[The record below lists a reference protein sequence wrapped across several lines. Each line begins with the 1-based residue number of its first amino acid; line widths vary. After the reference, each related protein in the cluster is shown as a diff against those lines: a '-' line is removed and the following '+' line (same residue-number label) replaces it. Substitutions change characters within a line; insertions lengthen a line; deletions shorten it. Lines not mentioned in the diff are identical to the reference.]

1 MLQKLK
7 IELKISNA
15 GLILLLWAKNAA
27 FRKKRK
33 KKKKAEINKT
43 KERKL
48 NGLFSETTYVCGL
61 LYQFSSF
68 YYNSNMFF

>member
-7 IELKISNA
+7 IELKNLQHRSDTIALGKECYFSQ
-15 GLILLLWAKNAA
+15 
-27 FRKKRK
+27 KKK
-33 KKKKAEINKT
+33 EKKKAEINKT

-68 YYNSNMFF
+68 YYSSNMFF